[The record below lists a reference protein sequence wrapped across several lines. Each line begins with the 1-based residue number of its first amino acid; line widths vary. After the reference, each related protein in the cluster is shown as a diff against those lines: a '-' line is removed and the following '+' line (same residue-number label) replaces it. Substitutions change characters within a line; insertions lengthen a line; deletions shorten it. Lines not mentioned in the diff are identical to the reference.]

1 MDGDSGPLG
10 SPSTTALNFSPPGY
24 LRNPHLQTLLGSIGP
39 KKYRA
44 RRLVAGLHSASR
56 ELRADDGTV
65 LLGEFDPAPAPRDAL
80 AILLHGWEGSSR
92 SPYQLTTAD
101 RLLGL
106 GFDVLRLNLR
116 DHGES
121 HHLNRELFNSTRS
134 PEVAGAIATFLERRR
149 YRRVCLGGFSLG
161 GNFALRIAAD
171 SGVALGLDAVV
182 AICPPVDPAGAMAA
196 LNSGWFV
203 YERYFFRR
211 WSRSL
216 RRKLGHFPDLG
227 YGPDL
232 AGARRVDDLNRFFVP
247 RHTPYP
253 DVPSYFAAYA
263 LTGDRLAGLRV
274 PAHLIAAADDPIIPV
289 ADIARIAFNRQLYL
303 DIQAHGGHC
312 GFVENLRGESWAER
326 RLAAIF
332 TAALD

>member
-1 MDGDSGPLG
+1 MDGESSSIATPAR
-10 SPSTTALNFSPPGY
+10 SQRNFRPPAY

-39 KKYRA
+39 KRIRA
-44 RRLVAGLHSASR
+44 ARLAVNRRGESL

-65 LLGEFDPAPAPRDAL
+65 LLGEFDPAPAPRDAV

-92 SPYQLTTAD
+92 SAYQLTTAQ

-116 DHGES
+116 DHGDS
-121 HHLNRELFNSTRS
+121 LHLNRELFNSTRS
-134 PEVAGAIATFLERRR
+134 PEVAGAIATFLDGRR
-149 YRRVCLGGFSLG
+149 YGRVCLGGFSLG

-171 SGVALGLDAVV
+171 RGAALGLDAVV
-182 AICPPVDPAGAMAA
+182 AICPPVDPAAAMAA
-196 LNSGWFV
+196 LNCGWFV

-216 RRKLGHFPDLG
+216 RRKLRHFPDLG
-227 YGPDL
+227 YGEDL
-232 AGARRVDDLNRFFVP
+232 ARAKRVDDLNRFFVP

-263 LTGDRLAGLRV
+263 LSGDRLAELRV

-289 ADIARIAFNRQLYL
+289 ADIARIAYNRHLHL
-303 DIQAHGGHC
+303 DIQARGGHC

-332 TAALD
+332 AAALG